1 MLFYAEGKTS
11 KDYVDIYLA
20 VTEGNYLQTL
30 GLPLLYGRSFSKDI
44 KTDLSSVILT
54 ETAVRKLGYD
64 PRDAVG
70 KKIYYELLQP
80 SRKELEIVGVVK
92 DFHFES
98 LHETI
103 KPFGFTTTYFGN
115 MHAYAIVNLTLG
127 NYPKQLAEIEADWK
141 KVNPNT
147 PFVYSFLD
155 QDFERS
161 YRRDQR
167 DSQIV
172 IYFTGVAIFIACLGL
187 FGLAVFSAERR
198 TREIGIRKV
207 LGATVTE
214 VTMLLSK
221 DFIQLVLIAI
231 VIGSPLA
238 WWAMNKWLEAFAYRI
253 HLQWWMFGI
262 SGAIAVLIA
271 ILTVSFQAI
280 RAGNANPV
288 SSLRSE

>member
-1 MLFYAEGKTS
+1 M
-11 KDYVDIYLA
+11 
-20 VTEGNYLQTL
+20 
-30 GLPLLYGRSFSKDI
+30 
-44 KTDLSSVILT
+44 
-54 ETAVRKLGYD
+54 
-64 PRDAVG
+64 
-70 KKIYYELLQP
+70 
-80 SRKELEIVGVVK
+80 
-92 DFHFES
+92 
-98 LHETI
+98 
-103 KPFGFTTTYFGN
+103 
-115 MHAYAIVNLTLG
+115 IVNLTIG
-127 NYPKQLAEIEADWK
+127 NYPKQLADIETDWK

-161 YRRDQR
+161 YQRDQR
-167 DSQIV
+167 DSRIV
-172 IYFTGVAIFIACLGL
+172 IYFTGIAIFIACLGL

-207 LGATVTE
+207 LGASVTE

-221 DFIQLVLIAI
+221 DFIRLVLIAI

-271 ILTVSFQAI
+271 VLTVSFQAI

-288 SSLRSE
+288 HSLRSE